1 MIIGMQILTSR
12 EIQEMTL
19 KFKRKSIQC
28 LVLGTC
34 LIFTS
39 ISYAETSKLESA
51 RINFEKKKYKKAH
64 NLLNEIPFAELD
76 PKRMALVE
84 FFRGRI
90 YLEENKPELALK
102 SFAKSLQLGTRI
114 EDIAYY
120 YQGQAYL
127 KSNQPQKALVS
138 FEKVE
143 SLETSDFLREKAK
156 LHRAEIL
163 ASSESIDRARDL
175 YKTLER
181 KMRRS
186 EFYPDV
192 LWALLNIDL
201 KMKKRL
207 DACFWGRKLYKDYPN
222 YEPIAHWGLTW
233 SENKVSDLEMD
244 CKDSLEDQKRRIK
257 RLQWMG
263 ASAKAQS
270 ELKVFEKTK
279 VDQFIK
285 DMVASEFLVNEG
297 LVVEAFRKLKPYYKD
312 QNKRRDEDFISL
324 FSKAAA
330 RAGEIQAATGIYDQA
345 HRNLSG
351 SRGQQYLFQAAH
363 LCYQNQDYDGALRR
377 FEKIKKTSPYSSYGK
392 QANWYIPWI
401 YYLKGQHQKSYDLM
415 KLALK
420 NKRRMLPSFVGED
433 KVKYWMAMSMKKR
446 GNLALAQD
454 LFLEVSH
461 DQYLGYYSI
470 AAVHRLRE
478 LVGSRGLASLEV
490 HRSANLNENWIPH
503 LRNPEINL
511 IKEDENQTLL
521 SKLNESYYTEWES
534 LPYMREYLDMDLPT
548 RIYTTMTEPKFRDH
562 IERARELSIIG
573 MTELA
578 KWELYSVEGRTK
590 NEDYLKT
597 LMFEYHRN
605 EIFHR
610 SSYIGT
616 THFGKARTHLGLQLG
631 ASLWHFVYPRAF
643 EKEVVKNSQKSNVP
657 PEFVWSIMKA
667 ETNFR
672 PDAMSP
678 VGARGLIQVMTHT
691 GRKVASFIGKEIQPD
706 QLFEPAVGI
715 EIGTSYLNRVLK
727 KFDQK
732 IPLAAAAY
740 NGGPHRVHLWLH
752 QFGDL
757 EMDEF
762 IEHIPFLETRNYVK
776 RVTQYYTLY
785 NLLYN
790 KNPDASSWLSQSV
803 DVFPPGPPPTQE
815 NWDAL

>member
-1 MIIGMQILTSR
+1 MKKQNSKALLIKIPKSFKNASCGLLLLLLILSP
-12 EIQEMTL
+12 
-19 KFKRKSIQC
+19 
-28 LVLGTC
+28 
-34 LIFTS
+34 
-39 ISYAETSKLESA
+39 ISVFAENSKLESA
-51 RINFEKKKYKKAH
+51 RINFEKKKFKKAH
-64 NLLNEIPFAELD
+64 NLLNEIPFGELD

-90 YLEENKPELALK
+90 YSEENKHELAIKHFDK
-102 SFAKSLQLGTRI
+102 SIQLGTRI

-120 YQGQAYL
+120 YRGLSLMKLNKNEQAI
-127 KSNQPQKALVS
+127 QS

-143 SLETSDFLREKAK
+143 QLETSDFLREKSK

-163 ASSESIDRARDL
+163 ATTQSIDQAREL
-175 YKTLER
+175 YKNLEH

-192 LWALLNIDL
+192 LWALLKIDL
-201 KMKKRL
+201 KLKKRL
-207 DACFWGRKLYKDYPN
+207 DACFWGRKLYKDHPN

-233 SENKVSDLEMD
+233 NENKVEGSEMD
-244 CKDSLEDQKRRIK
+244 CKDSVDDQKKRIK

-263 ASAKAQS
+263 ASEKARAELDVFAKTNIDS
-270 ELKVFEKTK
+270 FTK
-279 VDQFIK
+279 DTV
-285 DMVASEFLVNEG
+285 MAEFLVNEG
-297 LVVEAFRKLKPYYKD
+297 LVVEAFNNLKKYYKEPS
-312 QNKRRDEDFISL
+312 KKRDEDFISL
-324 FSKAAA
+324 FAKAAA
-330 RAGEIQAATGIYDQA
+330 RAGEIQAATGIYDEA
-345 HRNLSG
+345 HKTSQGRK
-351 SRGQQYLFQAAH
+351 GQQYLFQAAH

-377 FEKIKKTSPYSSYGK
+377 FENIKKVSPSSSYGK

-401 YYLKGQHQKSYDLM
+401 YYLKGHHQKSYEML
-415 KLALK
+415 KTALK
-420 NKRRMLPSFVGED
+420 NRRRTLPSFVGED
-433 KVKYWMAMSMKKR
+433 KVKYWMAMNMKKL
-446 GNLALAQD
+446 GNEALAQE
-454 LFLEVSH
+454 LFLDVSH

-490 HRSANLNENWIPH
+490 HQSANLNENWLPH
-503 LRNPEINL
+503 LRHPELNV

-521 SKLNESYYTEWES
+521 SKFNEAFYTEWEG
-534 LPYMREYLDMDLPT
+534 LPYMREYLDMNQPT

-562 IERARELSIIG
+562 IERARELSLIG
-573 MTELA
+573 MSDLA

-616 THFGKARTHLGLQLG
+616 THFGRARTHLGIQLG

-643 EKEVVKNSQKSNVP
+643 EKDVIKMSQKSSVP

-678 VGARGLIQVMTHT
+678 VGARGLMQVMTHT
-691 GRKVASFIGKEIQPD
+691 GRKVASFIGKEIKPTD
-706 QLFEPAVGI
+706 LFEPSVGI
-715 EIGTSYLNRVLK
+715 EIGTTYLQRVLK

-790 KNPDASSWLSQSV
+790 KNADASSWLSESV
-803 DVFPPGPPPTQE
+803 NVYPPGPPPTQE